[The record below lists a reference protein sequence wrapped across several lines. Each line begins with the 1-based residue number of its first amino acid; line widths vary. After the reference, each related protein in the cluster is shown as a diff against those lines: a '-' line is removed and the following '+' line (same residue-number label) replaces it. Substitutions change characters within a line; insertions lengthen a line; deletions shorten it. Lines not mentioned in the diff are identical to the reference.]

1 MLDRLKIGRHI
12 TLFPEWL
19 IEWEYRAM
27 DFDVGAEWIFSVN
40 SESGEIEA
48 LEAVEITSNG
58 NPSELALASFF
69 CWQRKNIGGRGKRCK
84 GQGTIRRRAALAS
97 FPVLCTLKKQKMR

>member
-1 MLDRLKIGRHI
+1 MLDRLKIGTHI

-19 IEWEYRAM
+19 IEWE
-27 DFDVGAEWIFSVN
+27 
-40 SESGEIEA
+40 
-48 LEAVEITSNG
+48 G

-97 FPVLCTLKKQKMR
+97 FPVLCTLKKQKMRLKKQLSDRSSCFLFFLLI